1 MGIQIDHNHR
11 YTEEEKAYLNQR
23 GRGYLIPANERRF
36 GTNEEPREP
45 EEWEK
50 EDSHAISPF
59 YQPETR
65 EAAVYDV
72 GGAPLPNTVLD
83 YNTGRVA
90 DRENGVT
97 VEYTGPGHTPG
108 AYDLQGRR
116 EPYDSS
122 GDFGF
127 DSTSEDDDDIDNDI
141 VEHVLNVP
149 NVASLKKEIKDRG
162 GDYDADDKRED
173 LENKLAVKLQDIRDS
188 GQDLGL
194 APAQES
200 EPENEDEEQK
210 QEA

>member
-36 GTNEEPREP
+36 GTNDEPREP

-72 GGAPLPNTVLD
+72 GGAPLPNTTLD

-97 VEYTGPGHTPG
+97 VEYTGPGHVPG
-108 AYDLQGRR
+108 AYDLRSTRDQVDYVEGV
-116 EPYDSS
+116 
-122 GDFGF
+122 DFH
-127 DSTSEDDDDIDNDI
+127 STSDDDDDIDNDI